1 MLDKINELKQRCL
14 EQIDNG
20 LTKDLEAPYI
30 QAYALLLLAERA
42 PETSSQ
48 QEEKQK
54 LAQESGGTKKVK

>member
-1 MLDKINELKQRCL
+1 MSDKINELKQRCL

-30 QAYALLLLAERA
+30 QAYALLLLAERV
-42 PETSSQ
+42 PEVPSQ
-48 QEEKQK
+48 QEEKHK